1 MRYELTNMYFIILIL
16 VFKLLIWY
24 RHYIVI
30 KGIIILDNHGNRI
43 FAKVNKFNHT
53 SDDRNRAK
61 HGKWGLEFIGFWL
74 LGLCNNFGY
83 VVMLSAAHDILKQEK
98 NDNSTQSVSH
108 NTTNQF
114 DCNPISTG

>member
-1 MRYELTNMYFIILIL
+1 MNSFSIADEP
-16 VFKLLIWY
+16 K
-24 RHYIVI
+24 
-30 KGIIILDNHGNRI
+30 
-43 FAKVNKFNHT
+43 
-53 SDDRNRAK
+53 RAK
-61 HGKWGLEFIGFWL
+61 HGKWRLEFIGFWL

-98 NDNSTQSVSH
+98 NDNSTQPVSH

>member
-43 FAKVNKFNHT
+43 FAKLVLNTVLTCLFESLNT
-53 SDDRNRAK
+53 MLILESDP
-61 HGKWGLEFIGFWL
+61 
-74 LGLCNNFGY
+74 
-83 VVMLSAAHDILKQEK
+83 MLNIQRVQLRHDDIPLDER
-98 NDNSTQSVSH
+98 T
-108 NTTNQF
+108 
-114 DCNPISTG
+114 IS